1 MATLRDIRRRIRS
14 VESTQKITRAMKL
27 VAAAKL
33 RRAQERILSA
43 RPYAVK
49 MAELLSSLVRRA
61 ESEAHPLLVR
71 RPAARKRLVIVT
83 ADKGLCGAFN
93 SNILRASLGFL
104 REQGEA
110 SVTLVVVG
118 KKARDFYRRR
128 PYEIK
133 SEMLGFFDR
142 LAYEHAQELAGG
154 LMQEYL
160 AGEVDEVHLMYN
172 EFRSVAVQ
180 RVKREQLLP
189 IEPAG
194 AVGPG
199 EGGGDYIYEPSPEA
213 ILAALLPRHTLS
225 THTVFCLKTPLDMQ
239 AQGCLLALLN
249 SLVANYL
256 VRLHVTT
263 HVTTAL
269 MARLPVPRPSRR
281 SSACRELT
289 ALARVLAAT
298 GIDAAPDAYARL
310 NAVVAELYQLSSGQY
325 EHIVSSFPLLSND
338 LRQRCLQTHK
348 QATEA
353 RKHGKDF

>member
-33 RRAQERILSA
+33 RRAQERIVSA

-61 ESEAHPLLVR
+61 EGEAHPLLVR
-71 RPAARKRLVIVT
+71 RPAARKRLVIIT

-93 SNILRASLGFL
+93 SNILRASLAFL
-104 REQGEA
+104 REQGET

-128 PYEIK
+128 QYEIK

-142 LAYEHAQELAGG
+142 LAYSHAQELAGG

-160 AGEVDEVHLMYN
+160 SGEVDEVHLIYN

-189 IEPAG
+189 IESAESAEGQSG
-194 AVGPG
+194 A
-199 EGGGDYIYEPSPEA
+199 EIAAGDYIYEPSPEA
-213 ILAALLPRHTLS
+213 ILAALLPRH
-225 THTVFCLKTPLDMQ
+225 
-239 AQGCLLALLN
+239 
-249 SLVANYL
+249 
-256 VRLHVTT
+256 VTT
-263 HVTTAL
+263 QVYRAL
-269 MARLPVPRPSRR
+269 MESVAGEYGARM
-281 SSACRELT
+281 T
-289 ALARVLAAT
+289 AMEAAT
-298 GIDAAPDAYARL
+298 KNAKEMISVLSIQYNKARQERITKEL
-310 NAVVAELYQLSSGQY
+310 LDIVGGAEA
-325 EHIVSSFPLLSND
+325 
-338 LRQRCLQTHK
+338 LRQSV
-348 QATEA
+348 EA
-353 RKHGKDF
+353 

>member
-33 RRAQERILSA
+33 RRAQERIMSA

-61 ESEAHPLLVR
+61 EGEAHPLLVR
-71 RPAARKRLVIVT
+71 REAARKRLVIIT

-93 SNILRASLGFL
+93 SNILRASLAFL
-104 REQGEA
+104 REQGET

-128 PYEIK
+128 PYQIK

-142 LAYEHAQELAGG
+142 LAYSHAQELAGG

-160 AGEVDEVHLMYN
+160 AGEVDEVHLIYN

-189 IEPAG
+189 IEPA
-194 AVGPG
+194 ATPDG
-199 EGGGDYIYEPSPEA
+199 EGEAAAGDYIYEPSPEA
-213 ILAALLPRHTLS
+213 ILAALLPRH
-225 THTVFCLKTPLDMQ
+225 
-239 AQGCLLALLN
+239 
-249 SLVANYL
+249 
-256 VRLHVTT
+256 VTT
-263 HVTTAL
+263 QVYRAL
-269 MARLPVPRPSRR
+269 MESVAGEYGARM
-281 SSACRELT
+281 T
-289 ALARVLAAT
+289 AMEAAT
-298 GIDAAPDAYARL
+298 KNAKEMIGVLTIQYNKARQERITKEL
-310 NAVVAELYQLSSGQY
+310 LDIVGGAEA
-325 EHIVSSFPLLSND
+325 
-338 LRQRCLQTHK
+338 LRQSV
-348 QATEA
+348 EA
-353 RKHGKDF
+353 